1 MQGEDRQT
9 FLSFCSG
16 GNYYVIPIKEVV
28 YITESSALKMRTVPK
43 GDGSTNRVF
52 EFNGQPS
59 QLISLSQV
67 FNIDSRAEESQK
79 LIELLNARKQDHISW
94 MEALETS
101 LKNDVPFEKA
111 TDPHKCAFG
120 MWYDSYETN
129 DADLS
134 NILAKFDAPHKRIHA
149 LAEKLLAK
157 AAEGEEQRNE
167 ALRIL
172 KDERSLTLQGLL
184 QLFAQAV
191 GRLDDMAKPITII
204 VSKGGRHRFGVEVD
218 IIGDVIDFQTNEW
231 MSASSQTAGDSQCFD
246 GFYQGEEQLF
256 INFDLE
262 ALAIHLQAPA

>member
-1 MQGEDRQT
+1 MQGSERQT

-43 GDGSTNRVF
+43 GDGSANRVF

-59 QLISLSQV
+59 QLVSLSQV

-79 LIELLNARKQDHISW
+79 LIDLLNARKQDHINW
-94 MEALETS
+94 MEALEYS
-101 LKNDVPFEKA
+101 IKEDVPFEKA

-120 MWYDSYETN
+120 MWYDSYQTN

-134 NILAKFDAPHKRIHA
+134 SILAKFDAPHKRIHA

-157 AAEGEEQRNE
+157 AAEGEEQRAE

-204 VSKGGRHRFGVEVD
+204 VSKGGEQRFGIEVD
-218 IIGDVIDFQTNEW
+218 IIGDVIDFQSNEW
-231 MSASSQTAGDSQCFD
+231 MSAATKSSEDSQCFD
-246 GFYQGEEQLF
+246 GFYQGSEHLF
-256 INFDLE
+256 INFDLQ
-262 ALAIHLQAPA
+262 ALAQHLSH